1 MKQRLWQIRM
11 GVLVTL
17 AFLGGAALGYGI
29 LLGGLGPLAPALM
42 GIAGLGLGWWLIIVS
57 CRPLRRQQQELADLI
72 DGIGEGKLHIAM
84 TDNTRNGLLNSLAA
98 SLNRASTALNGT
110 LSGFIRSANRV
121 YLSAASLDLC
131 ATAAADNAG
140 LQSEKSHQIAA
151 AAEEMAQTITQIA
164 GHADS
169 VAGMSQQ
176 AMENALQEKILAER
190 AQESAREVLASTRLL
205 TESMQR
211 LETSSAEI
219 GKVVSL
225 IRGIANQTNLLSLN
239 ASIEAARAGI
249 HGKGFAVVAAEVKNL
264 AESTLGAT
272 EDIAAQIGHIQA
284 ECRNTATD
292 LDSTCQAVTRTG
304 KDISH
309 FGQALQTM
317 IATFEKV
324 HHRITEISDAVR
336 EQAATTQE
344 VTSSIEEMAGLS
356 GAMEGMARQVSS
368 EVQSL
373 NGVTD
378 ELLLLLDRFR
388 LHAHEMARRLV
399 SDLAEQ
405 SDLVAME
412 RTRQENRLRLAAG
425 QDPCL
430 ELLYITDAQGRQVTS
445 NIFAEEGTATA
456 YDSDGHNMDW
466 SRRPWFLG
474 ALQSGGCHIS
484 ELYRSAA
491 TGRFCFTV
499 ACVIRN
505 DQNQI
510 LGVLGA
516 DINILRLLE
525 ILDAA

>member
-1 MKQRLWQIRM
+1 MKQGLWQMRM
-11 GVLVTL
+11 VLLVTL
-17 AFLGGAALGYGI
+17 AFLGGAALGYGT
-29 LLGGLGPLAPALM
+29 LSGGLGPLVTALL
-42 GIAGLGLGWWLIIVS
+42 GITGLGFGWWLIFLA
-57 CRPLRRQQQELADLI
+57 CRPLQSQQQELTDLI
-72 DGIGEGKLHIAM
+72 HGMGQGKLHFAM
-84 TDNTRNGLLNSLAA
+84 TGNTRNGLLKSLAA
-98 SLNRASTALNGT
+98 SLERATTALNGT
-110 LSGFIRSANRV
+110 LGGFIRSANRV
-121 YLSAASLDLC
+121 YLSAASLEQC

-140 LQSEKSHQIAA
+140 LQSEKTHQIAA

-176 AMENALQEKILAER
+176 AMEKALQEKILAER

-211 LETSSAEI
+211 LETSSVAI
-219 GKVVSL
+219 GKVVTL

-264 AESTLGAT
+264 AESTLCAT

-284 ECRNTATD
+284 ECRHTATD

-304 KDISH
+304 QDIGH

-317 IATFEKV
+317 IATFETV
-324 HHRITEISDAVR
+324 HHRITEISGAVR

-344 VTSSIEEMAGLS
+344 VSSSIEEMAGLS
-356 GAMEGMARQVSS
+356 GAMESMARRVSS

-388 LHAHEMARRLV
+388 LHAHEMARVMV
-399 SDLAEQ
+399 SELAGQ
-405 SDLVAME
+405 SDLVAMD
-412 RTRQENRLRLAAG
+412 RTRQENRLRLAAK

-430 ELLYITDAQGRQVTS
+430 ELLYVTDAQGRQVTS
-445 NIFAEEGTATA
+445 NIFAEEGTASA
-456 YDSDGHNMDW
+456 YGSDGHDMDW
-466 SRRPWFLG
+466 SRRPWFQG
-474 ALQSGGCHIS
+474 ALQNDGCHIS

-505 DQNQI
+505 EQNRI

-516 DINILRLLE
+516 DISILRLLE
-525 ILDAA
+525 TLDAA